1 MAKHGWGKYALKHP
15 ERAEF
20 YASAGWRPRRARH
33 LLSNPFCV
41 VCGEKATAADH
52 IINLA
57 IGGTFDGPLQSLCAE
72 HHRQKT
78 QAEIEAG
85 QQAGGN
91 PGEEG
96 TMNLI
101 GYHIVQ
107 QETAEEAKRIRKEL
121 DRTARGPSSA
131 SDRAAPHPSSSGV
144 CGCEKVEVRAG
155 ILAPFFPGP
164 LRLQARPPG

>member
-57 IGGTFDGPLQSLCAE
+57 SGGTFDGPLQSLCAE

-78 QAEIEAG
+78 RPKSKL
-85 QQAGGN
+85 GN
-91 PGEEG
+91 
-96 TMNLI
+96 
-101 GYHIVQ
+101 
-107 QETAEEAKRIRKEL
+107 K
-121 DRTARGPSSA
+121 
-131 SDRAAPHPSSSGV
+131 RAATRGR
-144 CGCEKVEVRAG
+144 K
-155 ILAPFFPGP
+155 AP
-164 LRLQARPPG
+164 